1 MARWRRLRPGE
12 AGSAVLVLLGTALFV
27 AAVYVVVVLGG
38 GALIGRTDSPNLAF
52 SVLATAIVALGFQ
65 PVRRRLRPIA
75 ARLARGERATPYD
88 ILTRFLDEVAGGYAT
103 DAVPER
109 MARMLVAA
117 TGARYAQVWLNINDR
132 LMLAATWPADAGP
145 ATMPAEAAPGRHALP
160 VSYADERLGI
170 LIVQERDRQPL
181 TPVEAQLFAGL
192 AAQAGLVLRSV
203 RLRTELAVRV
213 RESTEQARALR
224 ASRGRIVAA
233 QDEERRRLERDIHDG
248 AQQHL
253 VTLAVNLRLARTLA
267 VRSPERAP
275 AVLSGLKTAVDDTID
290 TLSALS
296 RGIYPRPLADHGL
309 AAALS
314 GAAMTGPLRVQVTVD
329 GVDRMRSDLETA
341 LYFCALEALQNAAK
355 HAGATAATV
364 RVRRTADGVELVVA
378 DDGVGFSPAA
388 VGPGSGLANMTDR
401 AESVEGRI
409 RVDSAPGRGTV
420 IAIRVPWVPAA
431 VPWVTAEGGAC

>member
-1 MARWRRLRPGE
+1 MARWRRLRPAE
-12 AGSAVLVLLGTALFV
+12 AGSAVLVLLGTALF
-27 AAVYVVVVLGG
+27 ATAIFVVVVRGG
-38 GALIGRTDSPNLAF
+38 GALIGRTDSPDLAL

-65 PVRRRLRPIA
+65 PVRRRLRPVA
-75 ARLARGERATPYD
+75 ARLARGQRAAPYD
-88 ILTRFLDEVAGGYAT
+88 VLTRFLDDIAGGYAT
-103 DAVPER
+103 DAVPQR
-109 MARMLVAA
+109 MARLLVAA
-117 TGARYAQVWLNINDR
+117 TGARYAQVWLTVNDD
-132 LMLAATWPADAGP
+132 LMLSATWPPDAGP
-145 ATMPAEAAPGRHALP
+145 ATVPAEAVTGRHVLP
-160 VSYADERLGI
+160 VSYADERLGL
-170 LIVQERDRQPL
+170 LIVQECDRQPL

-224 ASRGRIVAA
+224 ASRERIVAA

-253 VTLAVNLRLARTLA
+253 VTLAVNLRLARTLVA
-267 VRSPERAP
+267 RSPHRAP
-275 AVLSGLKTAVDDTID
+275 AVLHGVKTAVDDTID

-296 RGIYPRPLADHGL
+296 RGIYPRTLADHGL

-314 GAAMTGPLRVQVTVD
+314 GAAAGPLRVHVTVE

-364 RVRRTADGVELVVA
+364 RVWRTAGGVELVVA

-388 VGPGSGLANMTDR
+388 VGPGRGLANMTDR
-401 AESVEGRI
+401 AESVGGRI

-420 IAIRVPWVPAA
+420 IAVHVPWAPAPVPRPAA
-431 VPWVTAEGGAC
+431 GKGAG

>member
-12 AGSAVLVLLGTALFV
+12 AGSAVLVLLGTALYV
-27 AAVYVVVVLGG
+27 AAVYVGVVLGG
-38 GALIGRTDSPNLAF
+38 GALIGRTDSPNLAL

-75 ARLARGERATPYD
+75 ARLARGQRAAPYD

-109 MARMLVAA
+109 MARLLVAA
-117 TGARYAQVWLNINDR
+117 TGARYAQVWLTIKDS
-132 LMLAATWPADAGP
+132 LMLAATWPPDAGP
-145 ATMPAEAAPGRHALP
+145 AAPPSDAAAGRHAVD
-160 VSYADERLGI
+160 VSYADERLGL

-181 TPVEAQLFAGL
+181 TPVEAQLIAGL

-213 RESTEQARALR
+213 TESTEQARALR
-224 ASRGRIVAA
+224 ASRERIVAA

-253 VTLAVNLRLARTLA
+253 VTLAVNLRLARTLVA
-267 VRSPERAP
+267 RSPQRAP
-275 AVLSGLKTAVDDTID
+275 AVLGGLKTAVDDTID
-290 TLSALS
+290 TVSALS
-296 RGIYPRPLADHGL
+296 RGIYPRRLADNGL

-314 GAAMTGPLRVQVTVD
+314 GAATGGPLPVHVTVQ
-329 GVDRMRSDLETA
+329 GLDRMRSDVEIA

-364 RVRRTADGVELVVA
+364 RLRRTSEGVDLVVA
-378 DDGVGFSPAA
+378 DDGIGFSPAA

-401 AESVEGRI
+401 AESVGARI

-420 IAIRVPWVPAA
+420 ITIRVPWAPPAA
-431 VPWVTAEGGAC
+431 RAVAAERGAG

>member
-1 MARWRRLRPGE
+1 MARWRRRGPAE
-12 AGSAVLVLLGTALFV
+12 AGSAALVLLGTALFV
-27 AAVYVVVVLGG
+27 AAVYVVVVLGA
-38 GALIGRTDSPNLAF
+38 GALIGRTDSPNLAL

-75 ARLARGERATPYD
+75 ARLARGERAAPYE

-109 MARMLVAA
+109 MARLLVAA
-117 TGARYAQVWLNINDR
+117 TGARYAQVWLTIKDSQMR
-132 LMLAATWPADAGP
+132 AATWPADAGP
-145 ATMPAEAAPGRHALP
+145 ATVPAEAAPGRHALP
-160 VSYADERLGI
+160 VSYADERLG
-170 LIVQERDRQPL
+170 LLVVQERDREPL
-181 TPVEAQLFAGL
+181 TPVEAQLLAGL

-203 RLRTELAVRV
+203 RLRTELALRV
-213 RESTEQARALR
+213 RESAEQARALR
-224 ASRGRIVAA
+224 ASRERIVAA

-253 VTLAVNLRLARTLA
+253 VALAVNLRLARTLVA
-267 VRSPERAP
+267 RSPERAP

-296 RGIYPRPLADHGL
+296 RGIYPRPLADNGL

-314 GAAMTGPLRVQVTVD
+314 SATTAGPLRVKVTVE
-329 GVDRMRSDLETA
+329 GLDRMRSDLEAA

-355 HAGATAATV
+355 HAGVAAATV

-388 VGPGSGLANMTDR
+388 AGPGRGLANMTDR
-401 AESVEGRI
+401 AESVGGWI
-409 RVDSAPGRGTV
+409 RVDSGPRQGTV
-420 IAIRVPWVPAA
+420 IAIRVPWAPAA
-431 VPWVTAEGGAC
+431 VPAVAAERGAG